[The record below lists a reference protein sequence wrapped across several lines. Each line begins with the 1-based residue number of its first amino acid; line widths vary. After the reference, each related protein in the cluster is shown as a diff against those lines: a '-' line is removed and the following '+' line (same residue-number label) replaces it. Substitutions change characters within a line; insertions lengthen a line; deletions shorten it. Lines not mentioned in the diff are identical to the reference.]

1 MPSPYISTGTVIFA
15 STLPAN
21 SFSGN
26 TAGGGG
32 HNYGTSCFN
41 YVGGAGTFTGS
52 CS

>member
-1 MPSPYISTGTVIFA
+1 VLFVTETADATFA

-26 TAGGGG
+26 TAGTGG
-32 HNYGTSCFN
+32 NCYNAATI
-41 YVGGAGTFTGS
+41 TGS

>member
-1 MPSPYISTGTVIFA
+1 VLFTNSGGTVTFA

-26 TAGGGG
+26 TAG
-32 HNYGTSCFN
+32 HNNYGNCMN
-41 YVGGAGTFTGS
+41 YATITGS